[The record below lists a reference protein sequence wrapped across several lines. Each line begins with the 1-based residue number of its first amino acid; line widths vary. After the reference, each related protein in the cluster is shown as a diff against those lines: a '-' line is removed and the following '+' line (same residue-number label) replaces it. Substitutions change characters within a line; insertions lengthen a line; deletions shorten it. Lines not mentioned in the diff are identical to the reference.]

1 MRTRRLARIG
11 RLATLP
17 ETRRLIVAA
26 AQSETLREMARQ
38 AVQDR
43 AGLVRGLRG
52 PANPR
57 DLLLRAARHPA
68 VRELANAGLLF
79 LPGRYLPLG
88 LAASWATRRVLRRH
102 VDPPPEELGA
112 AGMGPPN
119 RRDRGLDSTTANA
132 TAMLEPDHAQVKGRM
147 ARLDATTDHL
157 RGSHSARPIQPH
169 QVRFSAVA
177 SNRRALRPAR
187 GTINGI
193 QAPGDDH
200 GPDSEA

>member
-1 MRTRRLARIG
+1 MRTRSLARIG
-11 RLATLP
+11 RLAPLP
-17 ETRRLIVAA
+17 ETRGLIVAA
-26 AQSETLREMARQ
+26 ARSETLREMARQ
-38 AVQDR
+38 AVHDR

-68 VRELANAGLLF
+68 VRELADAGLLF

-119 RRDRGLDSTTANA
+119 RRGRGLDSTTANA
-132 TAMLEPDHAQVKGRM
+132 LAMLEPDHAQVKGLM
-147 ARLDATTDHL
+147 ARLDGQVPSPARESL
-157 RGSHSARPIQPH
+157 GSTHSAGSSPIQSQPSGA
-169 QVRFSAVA
+169 SAGQ
-177 SNRRALRPAR
+177 RRDRWNP
-187 GTINGI
+187 GTG
-193 QAPGDDH
+193 
-200 GPDSEA
+200 